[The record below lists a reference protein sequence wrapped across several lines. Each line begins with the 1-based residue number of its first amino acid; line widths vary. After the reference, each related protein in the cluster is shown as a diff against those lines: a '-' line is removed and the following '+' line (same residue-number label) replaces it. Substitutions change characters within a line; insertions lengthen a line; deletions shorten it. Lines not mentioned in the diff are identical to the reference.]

1 MRACSRIAALLFVGS
16 LTVGACGSENNEQP
30 AATPDSTAPPPTSTE
45 DDVPTTALAQSE
57 YVETF
62 EVVWTTIDTEFY
74 DPDFRGVDW
83 DDAHDRY
90 LPRVEAAESDDEVL
104 QAINEMLLELNV
116 SHLGVLP
123 PGESELI
130 DPILTADGWLG
141 LDIRL
146 LGGEP
151 VVTSV
156 APGSP
161 AAEAR
166 IEPGVVVERIDGAT
180 IDEIV
185 DAGHPMPPLHER
197 GMRSAAT
204 MGIASRLYGDPGDIV
219 TIAYRDAEDQ
229 PTEVTVPLVQREG
242 QLEMIPGLPPAYTQL
257 EISQMDDGIGYVRFD
272 VFLVDLVQPIVE
284 ALGEMRG
291 SPGVII
297 DLRGNHGGVFEAR
310 KTLVEQLFAE
320 PTLFWT
326 YAHRHG
332 SDRIYV
338 DPVDEPYTGA
348 VVVLI
353 DVISASSAEE
363 FAGGLQATARAT
375 VIGERTAGRVLTAE
389 FVQLPN
395 GSLMIYPDAQTVVAD
410 GTVLESHGVVPDIE
424 VTQTRADAIAGADP
438 VLDAAIDHLR
448 NLTT

>member
-1 MRACSRIAALLFVGS
+1 MCRRLAALLLVGS
-16 LTVGACGSENNEQP
+16 SMVGACGNETDEQP
-30 AATPDSTAPPPTSTE
+30 TATSPDPTDRTPTTTVGE
-45 DDVPTTALAQSE
+45 IPTTALARPE
-57 YVETF
+57 FVETF
-62 EVVWTTIDTEFY
+62 EAAWTTIDTEFY
-74 DPDFRGVDW
+74 DPDTRGVDW

-90 LPRVEAAESDDEVL
+90 LPRVEAAESEADVL
-104 QAINEMLLELNV
+104 EAINEMLLELNV

-146 LGGEP
+146 LDGEP

-166 IEPGVVVERIDGAT
+166 IEPGAVIERIDGAT
-180 IDEIV
+180 VGEIV
-185 DAGHPMPPLHER
+185 DAGHPLPPLHER

-204 MGIASRLYGDPGDIV
+204 MAIASHLYGDPGDIV
-219 TIAYRDAEDQ
+219 TIASRDAEDQ
-229 PTEVTVPLVQREG
+229 LTEVAVPLVQREG
-242 QLEMIPGLPPAYTQL
+242 QLELAPGLPPAYTQL
-257 EISQMDDGIGYVRFD
+257 EINRLGDGIGYVRFD
-272 VFLVDLVQPIVE
+272 VFIVDLVQPIVE
-284 ALGEMRG
+284 AIGEMHD
-291 SPGVII
+291 SPGLII

-310 KTLVEQLFAE
+310 KTLIDQLFAE

-326 YAHRHG
+326 YEHRHG
-332 SDRIYV
+332 SDRILV
-338 DPVDEPYTGA
+338 DPVEEPYTGP

-353 DVISASSAEE
+353 DVLSASSAEE
-363 FAGGLQATARAT
+363 FAGGLKATGRAT

-395 GSLMIYPDAQTVVAD
+395 GSLMMYPDSQTVVAD

-424 VTQTRADAIAGADP
+424 VTPTRADTIAGTDP
-438 VLDAAIDHLR
+438 VLDAAMDHVR
-448 NLTT
+448 DPST